1 MLGVRPTFPCG
12 GRTCRGRGRRRPGRC
27 RWRCGGRSRERRK
40 HRSGRQFSERPEN
53 MPRKPAFALIHT
65 KPALPASIHSGHVH
79 IIGSLQGGV
88 FRRFR
93 EHYYITGLTPFR
105 PGKRSLPTPHPL
117 RGAAEGAARLRRAPF
132 FPAPRSAR
140 STVLKGRRVLRSTA
154 PENSP
159 KTPENSP
166 KSEFSTPWKK
176 FFHCVEK
183 SPKVFP
189 LCGKNGPFFPQCG
202 KYFSIAW
209 KNREKVFHT
218 VENLGPSDGFRLAF
232 GRVALLDSKLF

>member
-1 MLGVRPTFPCG
+1 MNSLPFCAARFKPPLRGLALPPLRRISKAPYRRGAAAPLRWTLAPLRVARGWPPSLRP
-12 GRTCRGRGRRRPGRC
+12 RPR
-27 RWRCGGRSRERRK
+27 RWRGVARPARK
-40 HRSGRQFSERPEN
+40 RP
-53 MPRKPAFALIHT
+53 R
-65 KPALPASIHSGHVH
+65 
-79 IIGSLQGGV
+79 
-88 FRRFR
+88 
-93 EHYYITGLTPFR
+93 HYAAPEA
-105 PGKRSLPTPHPL
+105 
-117 RGAAEGAARLRRAPF
+117 GAAEGADRLRRSPF
-132 FPAPRSAR
+132 SRPLGRAR
-140 STVLKGRRVLRSTA
+140 STAHKGRRVLRSTA